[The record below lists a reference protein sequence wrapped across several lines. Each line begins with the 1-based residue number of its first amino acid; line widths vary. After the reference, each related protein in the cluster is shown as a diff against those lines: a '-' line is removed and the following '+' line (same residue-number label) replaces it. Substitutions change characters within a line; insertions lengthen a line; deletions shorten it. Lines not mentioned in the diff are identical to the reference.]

1 MDFQEFLASIH
12 IENSRHAEMHMHR
25 KEDGT
30 KRRLKVDAW
39 IETVEISGYAK
50 QVECCFI
57 VRQEAFCNS

>member
-1 MDFQEFLASIH
+1 
-12 IENSRHAEMHMHR
+12 MHMHR

-50 QVECCFI
+50 QVEHCFM